1 MLSRLFLR
9 HRWKEPRLRFNS
21 VQAIFAVG
29 LTLACTS
36 ARVKE
41 NAGRTAPSL
50 GVPIGRDSVGEISY
64 AIVGTVLDS
73 ASGRPVEAAQVLLR
87 ETAAAQPYSV
97 QTDRAGSF
105 VLSRVKPGLYQLLI
119 RRIGYKPY
127 VGQRVARAGRVDTL
141 RIQMAV
147 PQEYHYTFPIRQVAP
162 RSKGTRNIPCRRS
175 TITTSTW
182 TEWSLPRSSVALRMP
197 AWFKRDPVEARIDS
211 VRRAGG
217 DTALT
222 SSLLAT
228 NQPGVPRAQLSI
240 SVVDAVTLAY
250 GGAEVPEESECREQ
264 IGKAEAIVFS
274 FNQSVEVGDMA
285 YVGPY
290 IIVAQ
295 IRFPDGFSLEV
306 FADAEKREQQEEMLA
321 AIRTIRR
328 IPRAP

>member
-1 MLSRLFLR
+1 
-9 HRWKEPRLRFNS
+9 
-21 VQAIFAVG
+21 
-29 LTLACTS
+29 
-36 ARVKE
+36 
-41 NAGRTAPSL
+41 
-50 GVPIGRDSVGEISY
+50 
-64 AIVGTVLDS
+64 
-73 ASGRPVEAAQVLLR
+73 
-87 ETAAAQPYSV
+87 
-97 QTDRAGSF
+97 
-105 VLSRVKPGLYQLLI
+105 
-119 RRIGYKPY
+119 
-127 VGQRVARAGRVDTL
+127 
-141 RIQMAV
+141 
-147 PQEYHYTFPIRQVAP
+147 
-162 RSKGTRNIPCRRS
+162 
-175 TITTSTW
+175 
-182 TEWSLPRSSVALRMP
+182 MP

-328 IPRAP
+328 IPRVP